1 MLHIIFA
8 MGAVETLAGVATCGE
23 GGGGGGMEV
32 HMNLMPPGVSKVSFF
47 PYFGPSGQ
55 LLMEGI
61 RAFQIPFF
69 VTCNEKRHI
78 Q

>member
-1 MLHIIFA
+1 MLRILFA
-8 MGAVETLAGVATCGE
+8 VAAVETWAGVATCK
-23 GGGGGGMEV
+23 GGGQEV
-32 HMNLMPPGVSKVSFF
+32 HMNLMLPGVFKVSFF
-47 PYFGPSGQ
+47 PYFGPSGR

-69 VTCNEKRHI
+69 GSCNEKRHT